1 MPSLT
6 ELMKQKL
13 KEQKESKREPDIK
26 ITPGEKKEIKPQD
39 LKPPKPPK
47 TETKILPQEIQ
58 ENDEFFI
65 ELAQTT
71 EFKRFIYRALYGKV
85 HRTVKKHGNLEEK
98 VKTGLQ
104 ILRNPKFS
112 GVIKEMK
119 TNFENG
125 VLKPSQIIK

>member
-1 MPSLT
+1 MPSLA
-6 ELMKQKL
+6 ELRREKI
-13 KEQKESKREPDIK
+13 KEKKEAKIIPDEK
-26 ITPGEKKEIKPQD
+26 IIPGEKKEIKLQE
-39 LKPPKPPK
+39 LKPPK
-47 TETKILPQEIQ
+47 TEKREEIQ

-98 VKTGLQ
+98 VKTGLE

-112 GVIKEMK
+112 SVIKEMK

-125 VLKPSQIIK
+125 ILKPSQIIK